1 MAVIEGQIESL
12 KKLREIL
19 HQNGITRFSS
29 VGEIIHFI
37 KNFEIEKSELPK
49 VIENELDIEIN
60 KLHLDFAKY
69 QQDYNELNDE
79 VTNEINFKIKEL
91 DKEIELTQDKV
102 NKSSIKKIYYY
113 PKSKIFINKKSN
125 LQKNFEK
132 IVHKKTYQV
141 KKDLHSIKEKL
152 NDYITNRDTLIPE
165 RCLVSIQKLDRTK
178 EVIDSLYNLIAGA
191 LGENSVIKEV
201 QKLSDNFHMFNDFS
215 VEFTPPIYNKN
226 EDDRIYSIQIDHLL
240 VCEAGVFIL
249 ETKNWNKQSVNNIDL
264 RSPVKQ
270 ILRSSYALFVLL
282 NSQSQ
287 YNINLDSHH
296 WGRKQIPVRNL
307 LVMTNAKPKEKF
319 KHVKILS
326 LKELNRYVAY
336 FDPIFTSSEVKSI
349 CNFLRLRTTQVSP

>member
-12 KKLREIL
+12 KKLKEVL
-19 HQNGITRFSS
+19 HQNGITRFNS
-29 VGEIIHFI
+29 VGEITHFI

-69 QQDYNELNDE
+69 QQDYNDIKDE
-79 VTNEINFKIKEL
+79 VTNEINFKITEL
-91 DKEIELTQDKV
+91 DKEIELTKDKV
-102 NKSSIKKIYYY
+102 KNSFINKIYYY
-113 PKSKIFINKKSN
+113 TKSKILKNKKSS

-132 IVHKKTYQV
+132 IVHEKTYQG
-141 KKDLHSIKEKL
+141 KINFNRIKEKL
-152 NDYITNRDTLIPE
+152 NDYITNRDTLISE
-165 RCLVSIQKLDRTK
+165 RCLLSAQKLDRTK
-178 EVIDSLYNLIAGA
+178 EVIGSLYNLIAGT

-201 QKLSDNFHMFNDFS
+201 QKLPDNYHLFNDFS

-240 VCEAGVFIL
+240 ICEAGVFIL
-249 ETKNWNKQSVNNIDL
+249 ETKNWSKQSVNNIDL

-287 YNINLDSHH
+287 NSINLECHH
-296 WGRKQIPVRNL
+296 WGYKQVPVRNL

-319 KHVKILS
+319 KHVKVLS

-349 CNFLRLRTTQVSP
+349 YNFLRLRTTRAYY